1 MTIIELRQFNILRYF
16 FLPLMVVMLVNEQKI
31 TVLHGVTNLF
41 WIYKITTRQS
51 VCIELHVI

>member
-16 FLPLMVVMLVNEQKI
+16 FSTPNGSYVGKAPYRNEQKI

-41 WIYKITTRQS
+41 WIYKITTRQR
-51 VCIELHVI
+51 VCV

>member
-41 WIYKITTRQS
+41 WIYKITTS
-51 VCIELHVI
+51 HKVCV